1 MLKKASAFMLILA
14 VLSVSTAQGEILLNL
29 GGSDSNSAEY
39 KEFIE
44 KHPEIA
50 VTTETNI
57 YLSTDEIIN
66 AFLTGEFPFDTFV
79 MTSSSFDIQQLMAK
93 GYCAPLTGS
102 SVLHAEMD
110 QMTLTLA
117 LIDLNNDENTRF
129 VTLAID
135 E

>member
-1 MLKKASAFMLILA
+1 MLILA